1 MLGEVSK
8 VTRYFQKCVV
18 ETLDYS
24 IPKNGCE
31 EKGAAL
37 KSRYD
42 PNPTFG
48 IFRVSLV
55 EFKVEVV
62 GRLIA
67 TSLLMLLFYD
77 F

>member
-1 MLGEVSK
+1 M
-8 VTRYFQKCVV
+8 CV
-18 ETLDYS
+18 ETVDKVETTYS
-24 IPKNGCE
+24 IPQNGCE

-42 PNPTFG
+42 PNPAFG
-48 IFRVSLV
+48 IFLVSMV
-55 EFKVEVV
+55 EFKVKIV

-67 TSLLMLLFYD
+67 TSLLILLIYD